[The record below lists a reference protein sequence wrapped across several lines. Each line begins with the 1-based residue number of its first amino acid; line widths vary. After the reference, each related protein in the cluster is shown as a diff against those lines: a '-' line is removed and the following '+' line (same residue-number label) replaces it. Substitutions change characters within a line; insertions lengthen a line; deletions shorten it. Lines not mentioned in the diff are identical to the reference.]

1 MPRTKEVCPAGA
13 VRDRP
18 PPGPLCTQLS
28 VGTGRA
34 SPKCR
39 ESSGV
44 GWGCCRALGLG
55 RPPRARM
62 GCNHRPKGPKDSLRP
77 PGGPQHCAWAEAC
90 RGASV
95 DFLLVPGPAGHRCLD
110 PGQSAPSGSSLGSPV
125 LLLACVLGPLRDPQ
139 PLGADAVG
147 TPWAQPQGWQLF
159 PGEHSKQVLQG
170 AGSTLVG
177 SRHQTASSGTPS
189 FKPPTLQACQGCPRR
204 VPWKQGDPGQQ

>member
-1 MPRTKEVCPAGA
+1 MSSRGCEGPAT
-13 VRDRP
+13 
-18 PPGPLCTQLS
+18 PGPTVHPTLCWYWESQ
-28 VGTGRA
+28 
-34 SPKCR
+34 PQMQR
-39 ESSGV
+39 ELWCG
-44 GWGCCRALGLG
+44 LGLLPSPG
-55 RPPRARM
+55 AGEAAPSPM
-62 GCNHRPKGPKDSLRP
+62 GCNHRPKGPKDSLCP

>member
-18 PPGPLCTQLS
+18 PLGPLCTQLS

-62 GCNHRPKGPKDSLRP
+62 GCNHRPKGPKDSLCP

-90 RGASV
+90 RGSLWISSWSL
-95 DFLLVPGPAGHRCLD
+95 DLLVTDAWTPARVLHL
-110 PGQSAPSGSSLGSPV
+110 AP
-125 LLLACVLGPLRDPQ
+125 
-139 PLGADAVG
+139 
-147 TPWAQPQGWQLF
+147 PWAPQYCPWPVSWG
-159 PGEHSKQVLQG
+159 
-170 AGSTLVG
+170 
-177 SRHQTASSGTPS
+177 RCGTPS
-189 FKPPTLQACQGCPRR
+189 PWEQMLWAHPGHSPRGGSYFQENIPSRSCKGPGPP
-204 VPWKQGDPGQQ
+204 